1 MVLIH
6 GDEVI
11 IEQSFQDDSDE
22 IQVGEGLLVDDVG
35 GDLRCGHC
43 VVFSDLM
50 DCLPDSQ
57 G

>member
-35 GDLRCGHC
+35 GDLRCGHS
-43 VVFSDLM
+43 VFVF
-50 DCLPDSQ
+50 
-57 G
+57 